1 MSAGRLFVDGQ
12 AVAFEAGDTVLS
24 AARRA
29 GADIPT
35 LCDDSRLEPAGACR
49 TCLVEVE
56 GQRRLLPSCIT
67 TAADGLVVST
77 VSERVKRHRSTLFS
91 LYLSDH
97 PVDAAPEAEDELLS
111 LAERHGASRDWMRM
125 ESLRA
130 SREADRNPYIHFD
143 AERCILCARCTRY
156 CDEVEGVA
164 AITLAAR
171 GPETTISTVDGLSL
185 LDSTC
190 ELCGGCIDVCPTG
203 ALREKLAIGVQPE
216 APLER
221 VRTTCGYCGVGCQLD
236 LLVDRDANEG
246 RGRVVRTESPEP
258 GTTTNDGNLCVKGRF
273 AYTSVDHEERL
284 TVPLVRREDGSYRE
298 TSWDEA
304 LSVVAAGLQGVAER
318 HGADSLGFI
327 SSSRCTSEENYLVQ
341 KLSRAVFGTHNVHQ
355 CSAT

>member
-1 MSAGRLFVDGQ
+1 VSTGKIFVDGR
-12 AVAFEAGDTVLS
+12 AVPFEPGETLLS

-29 GADIPT
+29 GAEIPT

-67 TAADGLVVST
+67 KAADDLVVST
-77 VSERVKRHRSTLFS
+77 ESDRVKRHRSTLFS

-97 PVDAAPEAEDELLS
+97 PDSLTEADDELLQ
-111 LAERHGASRDWMRM
+111 LAEAHGASPDWMRM
-125 ESLRA
+125 PSLRA
-130 SREADRNPYIHFD
+130 SREGDRNSYIHFD

-164 AITLAAR
+164 AITLTAR

-203 ALREKLAIGVQPE
+203 ALREKLSLGSDPE
-216 APLER
+216 AALER

-236 LLVDRDANEG
+236 LLVDPEANQG
-246 RGRVVRTESPEP
+246 RGRVVRTESPPP

-284 TVPLVRREDGSYRE
+284 RVPLVRRDDGSYRE
-298 TSWDEA
+298 TSWEEA
-304 LSVVAAGLQGVAER
+304 LSVVAAGLRGVEER
-318 HGADSLGFI
+318 HGADALGFI
-327 SSSRCTSEENYLVQ
+327 SSSRCTGEENYLVQ